1 MSKSALVLALVPGL
15 GVASTAAAGSSH
27 DGVFNLGVVNTI
39 NSFVTT
45 LTGSMVDSHA
55 KGIPSLTL
63 GNVDMMLLPL

>member
-15 GVASTAAAGSSH
+15 GVASTAAAGSGRN
-27 DGVFNLGVVNTI
+27 GVFNLGVVNTI
-39 NSFVTT
+39 NSYVTT

-55 KGIPSLTL
+55 TGIPILTL